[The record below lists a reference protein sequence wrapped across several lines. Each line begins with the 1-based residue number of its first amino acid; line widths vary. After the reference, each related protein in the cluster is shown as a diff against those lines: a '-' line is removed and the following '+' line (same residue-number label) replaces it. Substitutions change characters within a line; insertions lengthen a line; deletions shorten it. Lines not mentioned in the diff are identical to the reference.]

1 MVDVQS
7 IKCPNCGAAVHGTG
21 AVTCPYCGSA
31 LEVAAKTAAEQ
42 IRAVRRA
49 FGTAGVDIGV
59 KPPFIFQH
67 LPGVE
72 ITRETK
78 DIPFQP
84 KVIFSR
90 LPGGEPKGAL
100 REEADAVVDVV
111 RRTQDAV
118 NREDMAAYME
128 CISTTSVKFRR
139 KAQEGANTQFVTTDM
154 KRYTP
159 AIEFRKL
166 SPAEADIVVTV
177 EVFIFL
183 NSGGVNHMQVPFR
196 WKLHKEKGRWVVYD
210 SSIPG
215 VGGASKLWILVIS
228 IILPVI
234 IGILVAIISGVSQCG
249 KDEEVTV
256 APSGEEVTVWKAT
269 SRKAPMPDTWFKA
282 RTNMRLYDSP
292 REDAET
298 EAILKA
304 GAEFQV
310 MSKYEDWY
318 HVSTRDH
325 TWGWVPAEVIKA
337 NLGKDYKLVDR
348 R

>member
-31 LEVAAKTAAEQ
+31 LEVAGKTVKEQ

-49 FGTAGVDIGV
+49 FGTAGVDVGV
-59 KPPFIFQH
+59 EPPFIFQH

-100 REEADAVVDVV
+100 REEADAIVNIV
-111 RRTQDAV
+111 RGTQDAI

-128 CISTTSVKFRR
+128 SISTVHAKFRR
-139 KAQEGANTQFVTTDM
+139 KAQEGAHTQFVTTDM
-154 KRYTP
+154 KRFTP
-159 AIEFRKL
+159 AIEFQKL
-166 SPAEADIVVTV
+166 SPAEADIIVTV

-183 NSGGVNHMQVPFR
+183 NSGGVNHIQVPFR
-196 WKLHKEKGRWVVYD
+196 WKLHKERGRWVVYD

-215 VGGASKLWILVIS
+215 SGGVSKLWILIIS
-228 IILPVI
+228 IILPVV
-234 IGILVAIISGVSQCG
+234 IGILVAIISAVSQCG
-249 KDEEVTV
+249 SEETVVTS
-256 APSGEEVTVWKAT
+256 SGDEVTVWKAE

-282 RTNMRLYDSP
+282 RTNLRLYESP
-292 REDAET
+292 RDDAET

-310 MSKYEDWY
+310 MGKWEDWY

-325 TWGWVPAEVIKA
+325 TWGWVPADVMKV
-337 NLGKDYKLVDR
+337 NLGKDYKLVNR